1 MQLNKTEDDK
11 GNLVPCV
18 WVILMDE
25 EFSYFGTFIDVYVD
39 ESKALSACNLLNST
53 REIDISY
60 RVEARPVL

>member
-1 MQLNKTEDDK
+1 MQLNKAEDDD

-25 EFSYFGTFIDVYVD
+25 DLSCYGTFIDVYLD
-39 ESKALSACNLLNST
+39 ESNALYFCGLLNDDK
-53 REIDISY
+53 EEDISY